1 MFGNSVF
8 ALNPVAFTI
17 FGKDIYWYS
26 IILTVAVITTL
37 LLAIHFGKKKGYSDE
52 VFIDLCFV
60 ILIPGIIGARLL
72 YVILNFSQYQDNL
85 IEILYIWKGG
95 LAILGGFILAFPAF
109 LIYCKKKKL
118 NAWEILDIIV
128 PCLAIGQ
135 EIGRWGN
142 FTNQEAY
149 GLAVTNEA
157 FQFFPVAIFIDRDST
172 WHLATFFY
180 ESIWSLFTFFVLMKV
195 DKVKKKAGDVFLL
208 YLMMYAFIRIVLEF
222 LRVDGKVG
230 NQIIA
235 AVLLFAALIV
245 YMVRR
250 KIEKDAKFNAKFR
263 SKFRKHEFAF
273 DDEDSDNESF
283 SQQQT
288 DSSEELG
295 TEDTPE
301 EIQGEDKES

>member
-1 MFGNSVF
+1 M
-8 ALNPVAFTI
+8 
-17 FGKDIYWYS
+17 
-26 IILTVAVITTL
+26 
-37 LLAIHFGKKKGYSDE
+37 
-52 VFIDLCFV
+52 
-60 ILIPGIIGARLL
+60 
-72 YVILNFSQYQDNL
+72 
-85 IEILYIWKGG
+85 
-95 LAILGGFILAFPAF
+95 AFPAF

-128 PCLAIGQ
+128 PGLPLGKQLADGGILQ
-135 EIGRWGN
+135 
-142 FTNQEAY
+142 QEAY